1 MRVGTRLAIVVTA
14 CLLLSGSEAAQA
26 EPKTRNVVLI
36 VCDGLRWQEVFL
48 GPEHALMDKKRGGV
62 SDVAALRKDFL
73 RDTTAEGRAALLPFL
88 WNVVAQRG
96 QIFGNQTKGSVAR
109 VTNGLKF
116 SYPGY
121 NEMLTGRADP
131 RVDSNDPRPNP
142 NLTVFEW
149 LAQQPEF
156 RGRVAAFATWQV
168 FDAIF
173 NRERAGIY
181 VFSGWEP
188 QAPRAST
195 PRQALLDELY
205 RTTTRLW
212 STNAFDS
219 LMHAATKEYVQLER
233 PRLLFVGYG
242 EVDEWAHSGRY
253 DLMLRST
260 LQFDIFLAELWSMVQ
275 SVPEYRDQTTFI
287 ITTDHG
293 RGSGSKKWRDH
304 GRKVAGA
311 ENIWLA
317 VLGPDT
323 PALGERTQTAPITQ
337 SQIAATLAALLGQ
350 DFLRAIPSA
359 APPISDV
366 VGRRDK

>member
-1 MRVGTRLAIVVTA
+1 MRIKIGWAFVCAA
-14 CLLLSGSEAAQA
+14 WLLLAGLANAQT
-26 EPKTRNVVLI
+26 ELKTRNVVLI

-48 GPEHALMDKKRGGV
+48 GPEHALMNKKYGAV
-62 SDVAALRKDFL
+62 NDVAALRKDFW
-73 RDTTAEGRAALLPFL
+73 RDTPAEGRSALLPFF
-88 WNVVAQRG
+88 WTIIAQQG
-96 QIFGNQTKGSVAR
+96 QLFGNQTKGSVAR

-142 NLTVFEW
+142 NVTVFEW

-156 RGRVAAFATWQV
+156 RGRVAAFATWGV

-188 QAPRAST
+188 HAARANT
-195 PRQALLDELY
+195 PRQALLGELY

-212 STNAFDS
+212 NDNSYDS
-219 LMHAATKEYVQLER
+219 LMHAAVKEYLQAER
-233 PRLLFVGYG
+233 PRVLFVGYG
-242 EVDEWAHSGRY
+242 ETDEWAHSGRY
-253 DLMLRST
+253 DLVLQSAHQFDKFVADLWDT
-260 LQFDIFLAELWSMVQ
+260 LQAM
-275 SVPEYRDQTTFI
+275 PEYRDQTTFI
-287 ITTDHG
+287 ITADHG
-293 RGSGSKKWRDH
+293 RGSGLEKWRDH

-323 PALGERTQTAPITQ
+323 TAFGERAKTPPITQ
-337 SQIAATLAALLGQ
+337 SQIAATIAALLGQ
-350 DFLRAIPSA
+350 DFQRA
-359 APPISDV
+359 APDAAPLIREV
-366 VGRRDK
+366 IRRPR